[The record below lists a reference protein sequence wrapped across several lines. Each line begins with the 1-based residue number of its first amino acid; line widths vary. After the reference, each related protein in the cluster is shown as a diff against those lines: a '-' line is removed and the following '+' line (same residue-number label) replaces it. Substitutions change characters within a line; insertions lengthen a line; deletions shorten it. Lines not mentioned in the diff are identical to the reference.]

1 MRSRSMVAL
10 TLVAVLPAWA
20 FAQRSGGRIATNKSP
35 ADPASTPTVR
45 YPTVRD
51 VEDHNPASLLV
62 DKRKKLALAD
72 STVAQLKAL
81 EKSFK
86 VRNAPTLA
94 MYDSVRRRIIT
105 SLALDATD
113 ATSAMQLQDQQNR
126 LGLKNLY
133 AALREQ
139 RTKDAEEVLAL
150 VPEGSK
156 KAASDLLKDQGEDF
170 DRMMPADQRGRGS
183 PPGHG

>member
-1 MRSRSMVAL
+1 MHSRSVVAL
-10 TLVAVLPAWA
+10 ALVAILPACA
-20 FAQRSGGRIATNKSP
+20 FAQRARIATNKSP
-35 ADPASTPTVR
+35 DDPASAPSVR

-72 STVAQLKAL
+72 SIVAQLKSL
-81 EKSFK
+81 EKVFK
-86 VRNAPTLA
+86 ARNAPTLA
-94 MYDSVRRRIIT
+94 MYDSVRRKIIE

-113 ATSAMQLQDQQNR
+113 ATPGLQQQDQQNKM
-126 LGLKNLY
+126 GLRNLF

-139 RTKDAEEVLAL
+139 RAKDAEEALAL

-156 KAASDLLKDQGEDF
+156 KAATDFLKDQGQDF
-170 DRMMPADQRGRGS
+170 DRMMPADRRGPGN
-183 PPGHG
+183 PPGQE